1 MTKMELARVVI
12 LLGILDSFITLSL
25 SSTDCGSPKHVENS
39 TPILETRSD
48 TYPLGTEIT
57 YRCNVGY
64 VGFVRYWCRSGRWQ
78 EEVSSA
84 KCRLKS
90 CGSPGDILHGS
101 FHLVRGVDLVFGSRI
116 EYECAEGYQ
125 LVGRRNY
132 SNCEVSGWSGI
143 VPFCEV
149 NKCPSVR
156 KPENGKIVGFN
167 VFELNQDFPFG
178 SMLNFECNNPE
189 LIIDGARE
197 IYCMKNKSWS
207 HAVPKCKE
215 LQCNKP
221 NLENGKVQTH
231 KEIFKAFDQLNY
243 RCNDGFKPGGD
254 LVTTCDRFG
263 WSPVPSCTP
272 IICRKATIEHGE
284 FKGENRMYSHQ
295 ESVEYTCDNYERTGG
310 GRIRCTAQGWHPIPA
325 CPEITCTRP
334 GGRIQ
339 LTPYQWRYR
348 LQQDVQYRCARRGSR
363 HRSRCTVNGWHPAI
377 VCPDDPCQRPEINN
391 AVSFYRRQY
400 RHGESLQ
407 VNCAHGFKLQ
417 GDATIQ
423 CRDAEWTF
431 DRSFPACNELGC
443 VEPPTIDNGD
453 FNPKKT
459 RYDQNEVVSYAC
471 LEGYYLSGE
480 SSLRCDSNGWPDTPK
495 CINMQSRCSDPHPTV
510 EHGITTNKASYKVSY
525 KCRHGYIIDG
535 SEVVICDGGKW
546 SQPPTCSFPP
556 DPELGCDEMPPPLKD
571 GDILDFLVPPILPGQ
586 VVTYQCQDYYVL
598 KGNKKVTCSG
608 GKWSKPPQCLVP
620 CILTQEDFNKNSLS
634 LMWRIEKGI
643 DVKHGG
649 VLEFKCSQ
657 GFQVEPPA
665 RRYCQNGTMEIP
677 KCISDEKKLCFN
689 VANSYC
695 SMRAIREIC
704 FQYNIRHMIVD
715 QQG

>member
-1 MTKMELARVVI
+1 MKLASIISVSII
-12 LLGILDSFITLSL
+12 LS
-25 SSTDCGSPKHVENS
+25 C
-39 TPILETRSD
+39 
-48 TYPLGTEIT
+48 
-57 YRCNVGY
+57 
-64 VGFVRYWCRSGRWQ
+64 
-78 EEVSSA
+78 A
-84 KCRLKS
+84 KCQDDP
-90 CGSPGDILHGS
+90 CQPPEINNAVS
-101 FHLVRGVDLVFGSRI
+101 FHRRQYRHGESIQVQCALRFKLQGDATIRCSDGEWTFGRS
-116 EYECAEGYQ
+116 
-125 LVGRRNY
+125 
-132 SNCEVSGWSGI
+132 
-143 VPFCEV
+143 
-149 NKCPSVR
+149 
-156 KPENGKIVGFN
+156 
-167 VFELNQDFPFG
+167 FPA
-178 SMLNFECNNPE
+178 C
-189 LIIDGARE
+189 I
-197 IYCMKNKSWS
+197 
-207 HAVPKCKE
+207 E

-284 FKGENRMYSHQ
+284 FKGENRMYFHQ
-295 ESVEYTCDNYERTGG
+295 ESVEYTCDVNYERTGD

-339 LTPYQWRYR
+339 LSPYEWRYR
-348 LQQDVQYRCARRGSR
+348 LQQDVQYRCASRGSR

-377 VCPDDPCQRPEINN
+377 VCHNDPCQHPEINN
-391 AVSFYRRQY
+391 AVSFHGRQY

-471 LEGYYLSGE
+471 LEGYYLFGE
-480 SSLRCDSNGWPDTPK
+480 SSLRCGSIGWPDTPK

-510 EHGITTNKASYKVSY
+510 EHGITTTKASYKVSY
-525 KCRHGYIIDG
+525 QCRDGYIMEG

-546 SQPPTCSFPP
+546 SHPPTCSFPP
-556 DPELGCDEMPPPLKD
+556 DPELGCEEMPPPLKD
-571 GDILDFLVPPILPGQ
+571 GDILDFLVPPFLPDQ

-634 LMWRIEKGI
+634 LRWKIEKGA
-643 DVKHGG
+643 DVKHGDA
-649 VLEFKCSQ
+649 LEFECSQ
-657 GFQVEPPA
+657 GLQVEPPA
-665 RRYCQNGTMEIP
+665 RRYCQNGTIEIP
-677 KCISDEKKLCFN
+677 KCISDDTR
-689 VANSYC
+689 SC
-695 SMRAIREIC
+695 SALDYFDCPTCTRDEIC
-704 FQYNIRHMIVD
+704 IHYNIRSISMTRPD
-715 QQG
+715 QSTVSLVAHHGEHDASFSVKSNGITFNVTFSGNFTIRFGKTTLIQTKSLEA